1 MLTMKAKMKCPKCGF
16 EEDIEVPEKACLQF
30 WKCKSCGEMVSAPK
44 NECCV
49 VCAYSDK
56 KCPVHGEKHG

>member
-1 MLTMKAKMKCPKCGF
+1 MKAIITCPECKAKH
-16 EEDIEVPEKACLQF
+16 EIEVPEGKCLYF
-30 WKCKSCGEMVSAPK
+30 WKCPSCGKLIQAPK

-56 KCPVHGEKHG
+56 KCPVHGAQKH